1 MMNDAMPPMDQEP
14 PDAPRQ
20 ETPDAPASEQAMPEH
35 APKKSRR
42 LRYGL
47 LFIVLLLVIGP
58 AVLVAQTML
67 TDVEELPAP
76 VPITV
81 EEVKP
86 PAPPPKAANDL
97 KFIDSPH
104 HPDRLFRPY
113 FGTASPNPSSK
124 DPRHRLIEPFR
135 DLLTIFMKRQGED
148 DNFTIRVYDNR
159 DGTPL
164 EVFTLTEER
173 RKYQQTRTF
182 NWRVID
188 KLRRAHTKRL
198 VEKYEQLGYPKEA
211 ISAKWGRRNQVRK
224 AREREAPFIHY
235 EMRLARYLGLSLL
248 ATEIG
253 TVETFNQDSL
263 VSSVGARGRYQ
274 MMPYIMRQS
283 NIHHYKLQTSFGKK
297 IDVYEELHP
306 LLTMEP
312 AFTLLRSYVNAVGHE
327 IPGIS
332 AYHTGPGNIFK
343 VYTMF
348 LNQAGDLHTANTTVL
363 DAYIWALT
371 EGFETVSSGTSFKT
385 HSQGYV
391 PAGYGAL
398 RAVEDLPIDT
408 TLTLE
413 VERLQLKEG
422 ASVYLGEL
430 LATLVKSGAHLRWA
444 RGTSSLGLY
453 ERFRHLNPHFELPP
467 AQTDGGV
474 PPEGN
479 VLLVDAIDDAP
490 VRFFLPLR
498 ASGILKRQGLDII
511 DEEASFRFD
520 NNTFRLPTEGV
531 VTEWDESYR
540 RLVREAGRFG
550 FTQDHRRR
558 LGRLA
563 QQFEMLAARN
573 PSHYRALQLSIIKE
587 HERLWAYKGWDAVA
601 AAAASMQGTI
611 KLTPVDP
618 RPADTTAK
626 PPAPAPVPIKRMT
639 PRPPAPDTSS
649 TR

>member
-1 MMNDAMPPMDQEP
+1 MDQEP
-14 PDAPRQ
+14 PEAPG
-20 ETPDAPASEQAMPEH
+20 PDAPSDPVPEQATSGP

-42 LRYGL
+42 WRYAL
-47 LFIVLLLVIGP
+47 LSFVLLLISAPVFLALTGY
-58 AVLVAQTML
+58 LETVAQTVL
-67 TDVEELPAP
+67 AGFAEEPAP
-76 VPITV
+76 VPIVV
-81 EEVKP
+81 EEVKAPTP
-86 PAPPPKAANDL
+86 PRETARDL

-113 FGTASPNPSSK
+113 FGAAPPKPSST

-135 DLLTIFMKRQGED
+135 DLLTIFMKRQGVD

-173 RKYQQTRTF
+173 RKYRQTRTF

-188 KLRRAHTKRL
+188 KLRRAHTRRL

-211 ISAKWGRRNQVRK
+211 ISAKWGRREQVRR

-263 VSSVGARGRYQ
+263 VSSMGARGRYQ
-274 MMPYIMRQS
+274 MMPYILRQN

-297 IDVYEELHP
+297 IDVQEELHP

-343 VYTMF
+343 LYTMF
-348 LNQAGDLHTANTTVL
+348 LSDARNLHTANTNVL

-371 EGFETVSSGTSFKT
+371 DGFETVSEKTSFKQ

-398 RAVEDLPIDT
+398 RAVENLPIDT

-413 VERLQLKEG
+413 VERVQLKEG
-422 ASVYLGEL
+422 QSVYLGEL
-430 LATLVKSGAHLRWA
+430 LATLVKSGTHLR
-444 RGTSSLGLY
+444 
-453 ERFRHLNPHFELPP
+453 
-467 AQTDGGV
+467 
-474 PPEGN
+474 
-479 VLLVDAIDDAP
+479 
-490 VRFFLPLR
+490 
-498 ASGILKRQGLDII
+498 
-511 DEEASFRFD
+511 
-520 NNTFRLPTEGV
+520 
-531 VTEWDESYR
+531 
-540 RLVREAGRFG
+540 
-550 FTQDHRRR
+550 
-558 LGRLA
+558 
-563 QQFEMLAARN
+563 
-573 PSHYRALQLSIIKE
+573 
-587 HERLWAYKGWDAVA
+587 
-601 AAAASMQGTI
+601 
-611 KLTPVDP
+611 
-618 RPADTTAK
+618 
-626 PPAPAPVPIKRMT
+626 
-639 PRPPAPDTSS
+639 
-649 TR
+649 